1 MNVHKFF
8 EVYGYT
14 FPQDIA
20 AQIDYRTYEKNEEI
34 VRAGEEIDGLY
45 FLVQGKYTVSSLEIT
60 GKELLLRYC
69 QKPAILGDIELF
81 EQCVVQS
88 NCIAAETCEFIFIPK
103 QVYEQQ
109 LKYEADFTQ
118 LLLKDLAYKL
128 RTCTVLSRVN
138 ALSAVSVRLA
148 AYFCTMETSNENDY
162 ITTSSLDEVAAL
174 IGTTKRH
181 VNRILKQW
189 IEEGLISRDGDTIQI
204 LDWATM
210 NLYSEQVRF
219 E

>member
-1 MNVHKFF
+1 MDVQNFFNVYRYYFSSDMKR
-8 EVYGYT
+8 E
-14 FPQDIA
+14 IA
-20 AQIDYRTYEKNEEI
+20 QRVYEKGEPI
-34 VRAGEEIDGLY
+34 VQAGDEIDGLY
-45 FLVQGKYTVSSLEIT
+45 FLVCGKYTVSSLEIT

-69 QKPAILGDIELF
+69 QSPAIIGDIELF
-81 EQCVVQS
+81 DSCVVQS
-88 NCIAAETCEFIFIPK
+88 NCIAAETCVFVFVSRK
-103 QVYEQQ
+103 LYEQK
-109 LKYEADFTQ
+109 LKYDADFTQ
-118 LLLKDLAYKL
+118 LLLRELAYKL

-148 AYFCTMETSNENDY
+148 AYFCTLEMSADKDY

-189 IEEGLISRDGDTIQI
+189 GEEGLVARAGDVIQV
-204 LDWATM
+204 LNWERM
-210 NLYSEQVRF
+210 NVYSEQVRF